1 MGSIKML
8 GQQQEEIAVML
19 DVERVSRY
27 AVDQKLI
34 MARLATQGFR
44 TMTGEIAN
52 DMGAALVHVDVP
64 YRTEYELGEQIIF
77 SDPITGQTVRLK
89 DIATIEHRYKKP
101 EKFVQ
106 RFDKKGVGD
115 CILLNIEMQPDNN
128 IVSFG
133 SKVDEV
139 LDHMVTVP
147 ARPAGEYR
155 HRDSGDAAAFPDAY
169 GPGQFDGSARMY
181 CHHAGNNV
189 YLWCRTKHRY
199 SGSLDRCAG
208 YGCGR

>member
-1 MGSIKML
+1 
-8 GQQQEEIAVML
+8 ML

-106 RFDKKGVGD
+106 RFDEKGVGD

-128 IVSFG
+128 IVAFG

-139 LDHMVTVP
+139 LDHMVTVLP
-147 ARPAGEYR
+147 PDVRMHKITDQPR
-155 HRDSGDAAAFPDAY
+155 VVDASVRSFLKDLVISVLIVILVMLVLFPMRTALVSST
-169 GPGQFDGSARMY
+169 GLPVCIAITLGIMY
-181 CHHAGNNV
+181 IFG
-189 YLWCRTKHRY
+189 T
-199 SGSLDRCAG
+199 
-208 YGCGR
+208 